1 MIPVLSTIP
10 KPLQV
15 VVCFVGAI
23 LGAMLISNSIERVLD
38 LESMNPF
45 VVFMI
50 GMILL
55 VGSGKILLN

>member
-23 LGAMLISNSIERVLD
+23 VGAMLISNSIERVLD

-55 VGSGKILLN
+55 ILSGKILLN

>member
-1 MIPVLSTIP
+1 MIPVLDTLP
-10 KPLQV
+10 KPVQV
-15 VVCFVGAI
+15 VVMFVAAI
-23 LGAMLISNSIERVLD
+23 MGAMLMSNSIERVLD

>member
-1 MIPVLSTIP
+1 MIPIISTLP

-15 VVCFVGAI
+15 MLMFVLAI
-23 LGAMLISNSIERVLD
+23 LGTMLISNSIERVLSLD
-38 LESMNPF
+38 SMNPF

-55 VGSGKILLN
+55 IGSGRILLK

>member
-1 MIPVLSTIP
+1 MIPVLNTLP
-10 KPLQV
+10 KSVQV
-15 VVCFVGAI
+15 VIMFVGAI

-55 VGSGKILLN
+55 IGSGKIMLS

>member
-23 LGAMLISNSIERVLD
+23 VGAMLISNSIERVLD
-38 LESMNPF
+38 LGSMNPF

-55 VGSGKILLN
+55 ILSGKILLK

>member
-55 VGSGKILLN
+55 ILSGKILLK